1 MTQPDAVALTGRLRD
16 AGCVFAEEEAALF
29 LEAAR
34 DSRELELMVR
44 RRFAGEAPEHI
55 VGWAEFCGLRIAVA
69 PGVFIPRQRTA
80 ALVDQ
85 AVQLC
90 RTDSVVVDMC
100 CGSGALARVI
110 ADRVPGTQLHAADI
124 DVSAVACARENL
136 AGVGDV
142 YVGDLVDALPSGLRG
157 HVDVMV
163 ANVPYVPRDELRRMP
178 AEAREH
184 EAAVTHDGGTDGLD
198 VFRRLADA
206 APEWLA
212 PGGSILSEIG
222 AEQGNATLAVLA
234 AANLRGRTVFDDER
248 ETTVV
253 IGSLDRP

>member
-1 MTQPDAVALTGRLRD
+1 MNEPDALALTPRLRE

-29 LEAAR
+29 LDAAH
-34 DSRELELMVR
+34 DPRELELMVR
-44 RRFAGEAPEHI
+44 RRIGGEAPEHI

-85 AVQLC
+85 TVRLC
-90 RTDSVVVDMC
+90 RADSVVVDMC

-110 ADRVPGTQLHAADI
+110 ADRVPGARLHAADI

-136 AGVGDV
+136 AGIGDV
-142 YVGDLVDALPSGLRG
+142 YEGDLVDALPPGLCG

-163 ANVPYVPRDELRRMP
+163 ANVPYVPRDELRLMP

-184 EAAVTHDGGTDGLD
+184 EAAVTHDGGADGLD

-222 AEQGNATLAVLA
+222 AGQADAACAALGSAGLLGVTLY
-234 AANLRGRTVFDDER
+234 DDER

-253 IGSLDRP
+253 IGTWPR